1 MVKDSIYRA
10 AYKRR
15 ENRLHLGYDYKGKIL
30 KNTISPFMLN
40 VNVPLTTF
48 INKLDSIVY
57 DWVEAVKQI
66 KIFANPFLDKYE
78 DKIN

>member
-1 MVKDSIYRA
+1 MVRDSIYRA
-10 AYKRR
+10 AYRRR
-15 ENRLHLGYDYKGKIL
+15 ESRLHTGYDYKGKIL
-30 KNTISPFMLN
+30 KNTLSPFMFN

-48 INKLDSIVY
+48 ITKIDSIVY
-57 DWVEAVKQI
+57 EWVEAVKQI

>member
-15 ENRLHLGYDYKGKIL
+15 EVRLHTGYNYKGKIL
-30 KNTISPFMLN
+30 KNTLSPFMFN

-48 INKLDSIVY
+48 ITKLDSIIFE
-57 DWVEAVKQI
+57 WIEAVKQI
-66 KIFANPFLDKYE
+66 KIFGNPFLDKYE
-78 DKIN
+78 DTIN